1 MKYALPPERVR
12 TLSKKQKDAIRD
24 SIRAIPDFPKKGIL
38 FRDITP
44 LLAHK
49 TLFGDCVR
57 HFAALTKGKVDAVVS
72 IESRGF
78 IFGSALAYALG
89 VGFVPIR
96 KAGKLP
102 HKKTSI
108 SYDLEYGQATVEIHE
123 DALASASRVILI
135 DDVLATGGTVLAA
148 TRLVERL
155 GGRIQGLYFL
165 IELKE
170 LNGCAKLGGRKVHSL
185 VQF

>member
-1 MKYALPPERVR
+1 MS
-12 TLSKKQKDAIRD
+12 LSPAKINAIRG
-24 SIRAIPDFPKKGIL
+24 SIRTIPDFPKKGIL

-49 TLFGDCVR
+49 TQFRDCVR
-57 HFAALTKGKVDAVVS
+57 YFAGLTKGKVDSVVS

-96 KAGKLP
+96 KEGKLP
-102 HKKTSI
+102 HKKTSV
-108 SYDLEYGQATVEIHE
+108 SYDLEYGTSTVEIHQ
-123 DALASASRVILI
+123 DAILPGSRVILI

-148 TRLVERL
+148 THLVNRL
-155 GGRIQGLYFL
+155 GGKIAGIYFL
-165 IELKE
+165 IELRGLK
-170 LNGCAKLGGRKVHSL
+170 GRAKLKGYPVRSL
-185 VQF
+185 MRF

>member
-1 MKYALPPERVR
+1 MG
-12 TLSKKQKDAIRD
+12 TQSLSAIKK

-44 LLAHK
+44 LLLDK
-49 TLFGDCVR
+49 DKFQYCIQQ
-57 HFAALTKGKVDAVVS
+57 FAEKAGAGVDLVVS

-102 HKKTSI
+102 HKTVSA
-108 SYDLEYGQATVEIHE
+108 SYDLEYGQAVIEMHE
-123 DALASASRVILI
+123 DAVKKGSRVIII
-135 DDVLATGGTVLAA
+135 DDVLATGGTALAA
-148 TRLVERL
+148 AALVRKF
-155 GGRIQGLYFL
+155 GGDIRGIYFL
-165 IELKE
+165 AEITA
-170 LNGCAKLGGRKVHSL
+170 LNGREKLSEHNVHALISY
-185 VQF
+185 